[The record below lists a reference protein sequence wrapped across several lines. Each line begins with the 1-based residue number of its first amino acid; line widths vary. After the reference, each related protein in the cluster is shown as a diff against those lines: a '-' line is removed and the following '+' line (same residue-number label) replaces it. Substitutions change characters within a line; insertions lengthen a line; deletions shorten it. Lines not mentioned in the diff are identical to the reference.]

1 MISLSTL
8 PPGLLQWLQGPGVG
22 RLVLVVN
29 LLLVLGLTWLLAQM
43 TWQLLLPVAPAPT
56 LLPASTVAVAPAQTV
71 ARGGEVARL
80 HLFGEAV
87 VGAETPV
94 EEVPRD
100 APDTRLRL
108 TLRGLFAARDPD
120 QALAIVADP
129 GGEEKAYR
137 VGDPLPGGA
146 ELREIH
152 ADRVILSRAGRYETL
167 RLPQEEPID
176 GMGRAP
182 LASPAGDAGEPAM
195 DPGLLLQQHRETLRN
210 NPQALVNLVRPMP
223 VQEDG
228 RLVGFRL
235 MPGTERNFLPQLGLR
250 PGDIVTA
257 INGMALDNP
266 ASGLQALQALQN
278 ETSVSLEIRRGQQ
291 AMTLNFEVPQ

>member
-1 MISLSTL
+1 MNMTSLNF
-8 PPGLLQWLQGPGVG
+8 PVPGLLQWLQGPRVG
-22 RLVLVVN
+22 RLVLAVN
-29 LLLVLGLTWLLAQM
+29 LLLVLGLAWLLAQL
-43 TWQLLLPVAPAPT
+43 TWRLLLPAPEPAAP
-56 LLPASTVAVAPAQTV
+56 LAVVMAVAPAQS
-71 ARGGEVARL
+71 AERGREVARL

-87 VGAETPV
+87 LTPQAAV

-108 TLRGLFAARDPD
+108 TLRGLFAARDPQ

-129 GGEEKAYR
+129 GGDEKAYR

-152 ADRVILSRAGRYETL
+152 ADRIILSRAGRYETL
-167 RLPQEEPID
+167 RLPQEESLD
-176 GMGRAP
+176 GMSRGPAP
-182 LASPAGDAGEPAM
+182 VLPAGDVPPQ
-195 DPGLLLQQHRETLRN
+195 DPGALLQQHREALRE
-210 NPQALVNLVRPMP
+210 NPQSLVSLVRPMP
-223 VQEDG
+223 VQENG
-228 RLVGFRL
+228 QLVGFRL
-235 MPGTERNFLPQLGLR
+235 LPGTERNFLPQLGLR